1 MCSHCDV
8 TSLGRV
14 LSLTLPLC
22 VTQAERIKR
31 NGARIIGIGITDAF
45 SEAEIK
51 SLVTDPN
58 GDFFAISSFEQLN
71 TRLTDILNSVR
82 LIALLP

>member
-1 MCSHCDV
+1 MSFY
-8 TSLGRV
+8 
-14 LSLTLPLC
+14 

-82 LIALLP
+82 LIVLLS